1 MKKIWAILLTAF
13 LVIGCVGC
21 SGGVENNSGDN
32 NTPVS
37 LPQESGDQDMASEMG
52 GAEADESWSKVE
64 GAGKLV
70 LGLDDAFP
78 PMGFVDTQ
86 TGDLVGFDIDVAR
99 EACNRL
105 GIELVTQPIDWDS
118 KTAELSNGNV
128 DCLWNGFSKTPER
141 DAEFNLSIPYMKND
155 QIILVKSDST
165 YKGLG
170 DLAGKIVG
178 VQADSSA
185 EVALDENP
193 DFKNTLKEVVQIDDY
208 SKAVMEIQNGT
219 IDAIAIDEVV
229 ARYYLQNNPGA
240 YSVLQ
245 DENGQD
251 ASLAEED
258 YVIGFR
264 KGDDLLKAKVEGAL
278 KEMSADG
285 TMKEISEKWFGKDVT
300 TIPAA

>member
-1 MKKIWAILLTAF
+1 MKKLWGIF
-13 LVIGCVGC
+13 LAALMVIGCVGC
-21 SGGVENNSGDN
+21 GNGATGNGDDAAGLATN
-32 NTPVS
+32 
-37 LPQESGDQDMASEMG
+37 GDMASETG
-52 GAEADESWSKVE
+52 GEAADESWTKVE
-64 GAGKLV
+64 SAGQLI

-86 TGDLVGFDIDVAR
+86 TGELVGFDIDVAT
-99 EACNRL
+99 EVCSRL

-118 KTAELSNGNV
+118 KSAELSNGNV
-128 DCLWNGFSKTPER
+128 DCLWNGFSETPER
-141 DAEFNLSIPYMKND
+141 AEEFNLSIPYMKND

-165 YKGLG
+165 YQGLN

-185 EVALDENP
+185 EVALNENP
-193 DFKNTLKEVVQIDDY
+193 DFKDTLQEVVQIDDY

-240 YSVLQ
+240 YTILQ
-245 DENGQD
+245 DENGDD
-251 ASLAEED
+251 ASLAEEN
-258 YVIGFR
+258 YVIGFH
-264 KGDDLLKAKVEGAL
+264 KGDDALKEKVEGAL

-285 TMKEISEKWFGKDVT
+285 TLAEISNKWFGEDVT
-300 TIPAA
+300 TIPAEE

>member
-1 MKKIWAILLTAF
+1 MKKLWGIF
-13 LVIGCVGC
+13 LAALMVIGCVGC
-21 SGGVENNSGDN
+21 GNGATGNGDDAAGLATN
-32 NTPVS
+32 
-37 LPQESGDQDMASEMG
+37 GDMASETG
-52 GAEADESWSKVE
+52 GEAADESWTKVE
-64 GAGKLV
+64 SAGQLI

-86 TGDLVGFDIDVAR
+86 TGELVGFDIDVAT
-99 EACNRL
+99 EVCSRL

-118 KTAELSNGNV
+118 KSAELSNGNV
-128 DCLWNGFSKTPER
+128 DCLWNGFSETPER
-141 DAEFNLSIPYMKND
+141 AEEFNLSIPYMKND

-165 YKGLG
+165 YQGLN

-185 EVALDENP
+185 EVALNENP
-193 DFKNTLKEVVQIDDY
+193 DFKDTLQEVVQIDDY

-240 YSVLQ
+240 YTILQ
-245 DENGQD
+245 DENGDD
-251 ASLAEED
+251 ASLAEEN

-264 KGDDLLKAKVEGAL
+264 SDDAL
-278 KEMSADG
+278 
-285 TMKEISEKWFGKDVT
+285 GK
-300 TIPAA
+300 